1 MTYDASVQKDG
12 DDSTT
17 SGGSRPFWGRIVN
30 WRPYQGL
37 VAIVTVSP
45 PQTVLHP
52 CCISRPMATDP
63 ASWSNA
69 PNAAR
74 VPA

>member
-37 VAIVTVSP
+37 VAIVTVP
-45 PQTVLHP
+45 G
-52 CCISRPMATDP
+52 IP
-63 ASWSNA
+63 A
-69 PNAAR
+69 
-74 VPA
+74 